1 MKILWLLAFIL
12 LNTLSNVCA
21 QNNTVTD
28 DKNWQSNHVTLSNT
42 AEADY
47 IIRLGDID
55 NLNFGWEEDYDPFCG
70 RSTYA
75 HGYPWDANPNDI
87 KGMDRI
93 LLSSKYVPGKFEECY
108 GDGYSNAFDPA
119 SCKPQKMSLP
129 TSILKTATIKNA
141 YLQIFVDD
149 FQAPQLC
156 SKFQVWLN
164 DKRFLEAEKIM
175 NALDQTGPIGKL
187 VTIAIPEEFYQ
198 ELKDK
203 EALTL
208 YIDEVKGA
216 GDGFAID
223 FVRLL
228 VNRNPQKICRGNVN
242 GIVMDK
248 NTMQPIGNAQVIANT
263 EQNIVQTDATG
274 KFSIQNIPSGYQ
286 ILTASA
292 PGYKDGNTNVDVA
305 PDYTAEDVI
314 IYLETAK
321 GVVKFKNKE
330 MKIGDAIDLQNI
342 FFEQGKH
349 DLKSESYAE
358 LDKVVEFMKLNAG
371 AEIELSGHTSSEGDA
386 AYNRSLS
393 YKRVNACKNYI
404 VSKSID
410 ATRIIAKGFG
420 PDKPIAPNNT
430 EDGRAKNRRVEMRIT
445 KL

>member
-1 MKILWLLAFIL
+1 MKKVWLVVLIVIGKILHI
-12 LNTLSNVCA
+12 NA

-42 AEADY
+42 GEADY

-55 NLNFGWEEDYDPFCG
+55 NLNFGWEDGYDPFCG

-93 LLSSKYVPGKFEECY
+93 LLSSKYAPGKFEECY
-108 GDGYSNAFDPA
+108 GDGYSVAYDP
-119 SCKPQKMSLP
+119 STSKPQKMSIP
-129 TSILKTATIKNA
+129 TTILKTANIKNA

-149 FQAPQLC
+149 FQSQQMC
-156 SKFQVWLN
+156 SKFQVWIN
-164 DKRFLEAEKIM
+164 DKRFVEAEKVI

-187 VTIAIPEEFYQ
+187 VTIAIPEEYYQ
-198 ELKDK
+198 ELKEKD
-203 EALTL
+203 ALTL
-208 YIDEVKGA
+208 YIDEMKGA
-216 GDGFAID
+216 ADGFAID
-223 FVRLL
+223 FIRLL
-228 VNRNPQKICRGNVN
+228 INRNPQKVCRGNVN

-263 EQNIVQTDATG
+263 EQNIVQTGANG

-292 PGYKDGNTNVDVA
+292 AGYKDGSTNVDVA
-305 PDYTAEDVI
+305 SDYTADDVI
-314 IYLETAK
+314 IYLEAAK

-349 DLKSESYAE
+349 DLKPESYAE
-358 LDKVVEFMKLNAG
+358 LDKVVEFLKSNMD
-371 AEIELSGHTSSEGDA
+371 AEIELSGHTSSEGEA
-386 AYNRSLS
+386 TYNRSLS

-404 VSKSID
+404 VSKNID
-410 ATRIIAKGFG
+410 ATRIIARGFG

-430 EDGRAKNRRVEMRIT
+430 EEGRAKNRRVEMRIT